1 MTAQRGLFEHAAD
14 LDRQADELK
23 AQAKLLVYVM
33 DRSKKPRRRSMS
45 AVEHRERAQR
55 YRTRAALHLGPTR
68 QELMLAAIKHEAIA
82 EELDGLDDPEGK
94 AGLA

>member
-1 MTAQRGLFEHAAD
+1 
-14 LDRQADELK
+14 
-23 AQAKLLVYVM
+23 
-33 DRSKKPRRRSMS
+33 MS

-55 YRTRAALHLGPTR
+55 YRMRAALHLDPTR